1 MPEPL
6 TTPRLVL
13 ARLRENWRLMVSI
26 FAGVVVA
33 TALVAGA
40 PIYLSSLERLGV
52 DTEIDRTSN
61 LILNVHVFS
70 PNITL
75 TDASLAESQDVI
87 DSAIQRYLP
96 ESYSDERRFLRSATY
111 LAGLPYQPL
120 SDVAAGVA
128 SRGYIQHMTDIAD
141 HITFLDGRMATDNIV
156 AGERGPIVE
165 VILGAPS
172 LDNFFVSVGDII
184 EMTPFVAHESR
195 IYAHI
200 VGIFEPIDEFSDYW
214 RRNAN
219 VFLRPQPPQETP
231 EVGIN
236 IAPDEPPLPL
246 FTTQSA
252 MVDAIAGT
260 YPGSL
265 VDSTWLLFMDK
276 EGLKTY
282 SADDGRA
289 RFTGF
294 KNEVGL
300 AMSGSAVLSG
310 VPRLFDDF
318 ERRSFFSTIPLL
330 LLLTLMVVTVL
341 YYLAM
346 MVSYLVQSREGDVA
360 LLRTRGAGTGRLLR
374 LYALESVIITSIA
387 VAGAPFIAMGMIAL
401 AGKLPYFQP
410 ITGGAA
416 LPVALSWQPFAV
428 AAGVGVVCLGI
439 YVIPALL
446 GARSGLV
453 DHRLKASRPATV
465 PFFQRYYVD
474 VGFLAIGGLVFWEL
488 QSRGNLVAGGLFRSA
503 EVNEALLF
511 APVLFL
517 VAVAL
522 IFMRFF
528 PLVVRFLGGESPGL
542 LHLVV
547 AVAVVA
553 LGPGLALDVLLDDLG
568 SRWVPQM
575 VLGLGFGAA
584 YWWTQSS
591 IGSGIG
597 SGVWRAPVHLVIG
610 LAIQGVLVG
619 LYIWQDPFQ
628 GGDPFN
634 AARAAAIAAVPA
646 QVLYLALRTGARR
659 APVWLSIGLW
669 HMARN
674 PLQYS
679 WLVLLLV
686 LVTGL
691 AVLSTTV
698 GGTLDTSHRER
709 VLYETVADIRVT
721 GVPGDL
727 ARGTEALKERYTEI
741 AGVTGAS
748 MMLRESGAVGS
759 SGRGRAFEVLAVESQ
774 EFPFMSWYR
783 DDFSDRSLGTMMQA
797 LQGGRLFQPIMVPD
811 DATSMGVY
819 VKPADDFPNIFV
831 WLIVEDADGLL
842 TTMTMGRVGPSQ
854 WHLMRAAI
862 PNRIRRP
869 AQLVSIQI
877 YEPAYGPA
885 GTAGSIAFDDVHA
898 VIDGP
903 PDEARLLDDA
913 DNMVML
919 EDFEEG
925 LAWTPLASSALANNT
940 VTVRSIDPYSG
951 GGSGVFQFGKDTDR
965 GIRGFYYSATGG
977 PVPVIVSETFSVA
990 NGRGVGETM
999 VIGIDGRLVPVRVVD
1014 VARYFPTANPQLG
1027 GFMVADLEALLR
1039 HMRMVSPTAN
1049 LTPNELIVTHAP
1061 GAGEAVAE
1069 SLVEIV
1075 GRAAPVQIYDRAAS
1089 LKAISLDPLISAGW
1103 KAMVVVSIAVI
1114 IFAATL
1120 GYVTY
1125 LLAFSARNRGEM
1137 AALRS
1142 VGVSKGQML
1151 ALLSM
1156 EHLVI
1161 AALGI
1166 GLGTWAGFQMSALM
1180 VSAVSVTE
1188 DGAAVLPPFR
1198 LVTDWAIMGSVY
1210 AALTGIFVLSIVAL
1224 YRNVTGLSLHT
1235 VARQDA
1241 R

>member
-1 MPEPL
+1 MPKPL

-13 ARLRENWRLMVSI
+13 HRLRENWRLMVSI

-40 PIYLSSLERLGV
+40 PIYLKSLERLGV
-52 DTEIDRTSN
+52 DTEIDRTSS
-61 LILNVHVFS
+61 LILNIHVFS
-70 PNITL
+70 PNVTL
-75 TDASLAESQDVI
+75 TEASLAESQGVI
-87 DSAIQRYLP
+87 DTAIERYLP
-96 ESYSDERRFLRSATY
+96 ESYDGERRFLRSATY

-120 SDVAAGVA
+120 SDVARGVA
-128 SRGYIQHMTDIAD
+128 SRGYIQYMTDIAD
-141 HITFLDGRMATDNIV
+141 HVTFLEGRMSTDEIV

-165 VILGAPS
+165 VVLGAPS
-172 LDNFFVSVGDII
+172 LDNFFVSVGDVI
-184 EMTPFVAHESR
+184 EMTPFVAHDAR
-195 IYAHI
+195 VYAHI

-231 EVGIN
+231 EVGIT

-246 FTTQSA
+246 FTTKSA
-252 MVDAIAGT
+252 MVESIAGA

-276 EGLKTY
+276 EGLKEY

-289 RFTGF
+289 RFAGF
-294 KNEVGL
+294 KNDVGL
-300 AMSGSAVLSG
+300 ALPGSAVLSG

-360 LLRTRGAGTGRLLR
+360 LLRTRGAGIGRLLR
-374 LYALESVIITSIA
+374 LYALESAVITSFA
-387 VAGAPFIAMGMIAL
+387 VAAAPFIAMGMIAL

-416 LPVALSWQPFAV
+416 LPVALSWEPFAV
-428 AAGVGVVCLGI
+428 AAGVGAVCLGI

-465 PFFQRYYVD
+465 PFCQRYYVD
-474 VGFLAIGGLVFWEL
+474 VGFLVIGGLVFWEL
-488 QSRGNLVAGGLFRSA
+488 QSRGNLAAGGLFRDA

-528 PLVVRFLGGESPGL
+528 LLVVKFFGGESLGL

-547 AVAVVA
+547 VVTVVS
-553 LGPGLALDVLLDDLG
+553 LGLSLVLDAMLDDLQ
-568 SRWVPQM
+568 SRWIPQL

-584 YWWTQSS
+584 YWWTQSA
-591 IGSGIG
+591 IETGLR
-597 SGVWRAPVHLVIG
+597 RAPFHLVVG
-610 LAIQGVLVG
+610 LAIQGALVG

-634 AARAAAIAAVPA
+634 VARASAIATVPA
-646 QVLYLALRTGARR
+646 QVLYLAVREGARR
-659 APVWLSIGLW
+659 APVWLSVGLW

-727 ARGTEALKERYTEI
+727 ARGTAALKERYTEI

-783 DDFSDRSLGTMMQA
+783 DDFSDRNLGTMMQA
-797 LQGGRLFQPIMVPD
+797 LQGGRLFQPIAVPD
-811 DATSMGVY
+811 DATSMGLY
-819 VKPADDFPNIFV
+819 VKPEKGFPNIFV

-842 TTMTMGRVGPSQ
+842 TTMTMGKVGPSQ
-854 WHLMRAAI
+854 WHLMRAVI
-862 PNRIRRP
+862 PNRVRRP

-898 VIDGP
+898 VIGGP
-903 PDEARLLDDA
+903 TDEARLLQDA
-913 DNMVML
+913 GDVVVL
-919 EDFEEG
+919 EDFEG
-925 LAWTPLASSALANNT
+925 RLAWTPLASSALANNT
-940 VTVRSIDPYSG
+940 VTVRGTDPYSG
-951 GGSGVFQFGKDTDR
+951 DGSGVFEFGKDTDR
-965 GIRGFYYSATGG
+965 GIRGFYYSAIGG

-999 VIGIDGRLVPVRVVD
+999 VIEIDRRLVPVRIVD
-1014 VARYFPTANPQLG
+1014 IARYFPTANPERG
-1027 GFMVADLEALLR
+1027 GFMVADLESLLR
-1039 HMRMVSPTAN
+1039 HLRMVSPTAN

-1061 GAGEAVAE
+1061 GASEAVAE
-1069 SLVEIV
+1069 SLVQIV
-1075 GRAAPVQIYDRAAS
+1075 GRAAPVQIYDRTAS
-1089 LKAISLDPLISAGW
+1089 LVAISLDPLISAGW

-1114 IFAATL
+1114 IFASTL

-1151 ALLSM
+1151 ALLSV
-1156 EHLVI
+1156 EHLII

-1188 DGAAVLPPFR
+1188 EGAAVLPPFR
-1198 LVTDWAIMGSVY
+1198 MVTDWAVMGPVY
-1210 AALTGIFVLSIVAL
+1210 ATLTGIFVVSILAL
-1224 YRNVTGLSLHT
+1224 YRSVTGLSLHT
-1235 VARQDA
+1235 VAREDA